1 MTSGACASIVWIGK
15 FFAPTPHLN
24 SHQRGYIGAS
34 LPRANAKRL
43 LAGRGQYVDDVQLPR
58 MLHAA
63 VLRSPHAHAR
73 ITRLDVAAAAT
84 ASGVVRVITGADVAA
99 LCKPYVGVLKH
110 IKGMQSAP
118 QLPLALDVARWQG
131 EPVAMVVAQSR
142 AQAED
147 ALQHIAVDY
156 QALPAVTDIET
167 ALDADTPL
175 IHPQLGSNLC
185 VARFIDSGRVDEV
198 FATAE
203 HVLEATFSTARHTP
217 VTLESRTILVDY
229 NAADAQLTVWHSTQ
243 VPYMMQWIIAHHF
256 SLAENKVRVIA
267 PDVGGAFGL
276 KIHTY
281 GDDMATVAAALLSGR
296 PVKFVADRLESFV
309 SDFHA
314 RGHRVKVRCAVS
326 SAGDILAFDVD
337 DVYGIGPYS
346 GYPRGGA
353 NEGIHVSNLTGGP
366 YRQRV
371 YRARAR
377 AVFQNKGM
385 YGQYRAVGHPVV
397 CAVTESMV
405 DLAADAV
412 GMDPA
417 EFRRRNYIADNAYP
431 YTTASGVTF
440 EKLSQ
445 HESLDKLLALM
456 DYKTLRAEQAALRKQ
471 GVYRGIGLASFVENS
486 MSSSATYGQGG
497 ASIASQDACTIRLMP
512 TGGIT
517 VATSLTEFGQ
527 GAHAVAA
534 QVAATAVGVSIEHV
548 RVIMGDTEST
558 PYGGGNWGSRGT
570 GIGGEAV
577 LQTGKALRANI
588 LNFVARLSES
598 EASLLDVRDGNVVD
612 AASGELKM
620 SLEEVARTA
629 YFRTEQVPK
638 DYQPELTVT
647 RSFAQKHY
655 AGVFTNGIH
664 ASYLEV
670 DPETGFVTLLKHWVI
685 DDAGTVV
692 NPLLVD
698 EQIRGGVVQGI
709 GAALFEQCLYSDEG
723 QLLNGTLADYL
734 VPMAGEMPDIVVGHT
749 YSPTKVSELGARGA
763 GEAGT
768 AGAPAALMNAINDA
782 LKPFKARVT
791 AQPFTPERILRA
803 LGSVSA

>member
-1 MTSGACASIVWIGK
+1 LTAND
-15 FFAPTPHLN
+15 T
-24 SHQRGYIGAS
+24 GYIGAS

-43 LAGRGQYVDDVQLPR
+43 LAGRGQYVDDLQLPR

-73 ITRLDVAAAAT
+73 ITRLDIAQAQQAP
-84 ASGVVRVITGADVAA
+84 GVVRVITGADIAA

-118 QLPLALDVARWQG
+118 QLPLAVDVARWQG
-131 EPVAMVVAQSR
+131 EPVAMVVAQTR

-147 ALQHIAVDY
+147 ALQLIQADFH
-156 QALPAVTDIET
+156 ALPAVTDIET
-167 ALDADTPL
+167 ALDAATPL

-185 VARFIDSGRVDEV
+185 VERAIDTGNVAEV
-198 FATAE
+198 FAAADK
-203 HVLEATFSTARHTP
+203 VVEATFTTGRHTP
-217 VTLESRTILVDY
+217 VSLEARTLLADF
-229 NAADAQLTVWHSTQ
+229 NAPEGQLTVWHSTQ

-256 SLAENKVRVIA
+256 GLAENSVRVIA
-267 PDVGGAFGL
+267 PDVGGAFGM
-276 KIHTY
+276 KIHIY
-281 GDDMATVAAALLSGR
+281 GDDMATVAAALLTGR

-314 RGHRVKVRCAVS
+314 RGHRVKVRCALS
-326 SAGDILAFDVD
+326 NAGDILAFDMD
-337 DVYGIGPYS
+337 DIYGIGPYS

-353 NEGIHVSNLTGGP
+353 NEAIQVSNLTGAP
-366 YRQRV
+366 YKQRV
-371 YRARAR
+371 YRGRSR
-377 AVFQNKGM
+377 VVFQNKGM

-397 CAVTESMV
+397 CAITEGMI
-405 DLAADAV
+405 DFAADAV

-431 YTTASGVTF
+431 YTTNSGIVF
-440 EKLSQ
+440 ERLSQ
-445 HESLDKLLALM
+445 HESLDKLLILM
-456 DYKTLRAEQAALRKQ
+456 NYSSLRAEQAALRKQ
-471 GVYRGIGLASFVENS
+471 GVYRGIGLASFVESS

-497 ASIASQDACTIRLMP
+497 VSIAAQDACTIRLMP

-534 QVAATAVGVSIEHV
+534 QVAATTVGVPVENV
-548 RVIMGDTEST
+548 RVIMGDTETT

-577 LQTGKALRANI
+577 FQSGKALRANI
-588 LNFVARLSES
+588 LNFVARLTES
-598 EASLLDVRDGNVVD
+598 EASMLDVRDGNVVE
-612 AASGELKM
+612 AGSGALKM

-629 YFRTEQVPK
+629 YFRTDQVPR

-655 AGVFTNGIH
+655 TGIFTNGIH
-664 ASYLEV
+664 ASYVEV
-670 DPETGFVTLLKHWVI
+670 DPETGFVKVLKHWVI

-698 EQIRGGVVQGI
+698 EQIRGGVVQGM

-734 VPMAGEMPDIVVGHT
+734 VPMAGEMPDIEVGHT
-749 YSPTKVSELGARGA
+749 CTPTQVSELGARGA
-763 GEAGT
+763 GEAGV
-768 AGAPAALMNAINDA
+768 AGAPAAIMNAINDA

-791 AQPFTPERILRA
+791 DQPFTPERILHA
-803 LGSVSA
+803 LGKAAA

>member
-1 MTSGACASIVWIGK
+1 MTHSSNDN
-15 FFAPTPHLN
+15 P
-24 SHQRGYIGAS
+24 IGAS

-73 ITRLDVAAAAT
+73 ITRLNVDAARQ
-84 ASGVVRVITGADVAA
+84 SPGVVRVITGADVAA

-110 IKGMQSAP
+110 IKSMQSAP
-118 QLPLALDVARWQG
+118 QLPLAVDVARWQG
-131 EPVAMVVAQSR
+131 EPVAMVVANTR

-147 ALQHIAVDY
+147 ATALIEADY
-156 QALPAVTDIET
+156 DPLPAVTNIET
-167 ALDADTPL
+167 ALDAATPL
-175 IHPQLGSNLC
+175 IHPSLGSNLC
-185 VARFIDSGRVDEV
+185 VERFIDSGNINEV
-198 FATAE
+198 FAKAD
-203 HVLEATFSTARHTP
+203 HVVEATFTTSRHTP
-217 VTLESRTILVDY
+217 VSLESRTILVDY
-229 NAADAQLTVWHSTQ
+229 NAADAQMTVWHSTQ

-256 SLAENKVRVIA
+256 GLAENNVRVIA

-276 KIHTY
+276 KIHIY
-281 GDDMATVAAALLSGR
+281 GDDMATVAAALLTGR

-326 SAGDILAFDVD
+326 KAGDMLAFDVD
-337 DVYGIGPYS
+337 DLYGIGPYS

-353 NEGIHVSNLTGGP
+353 NEGIHVTNLTGAP
-366 YRQRV
+366 YMPQA
-371 YRARAR
+371 YRGRSR

-397 CAVTESMV
+397 CAITEGIV
-405 DLAADAV
+405 DIAALAV

-417 EFRRRNYIADNAYP
+417 DFRRRNLAPDHAYP
-431 YTTASGVTF
+431 RTYLSGATF

-445 HESLDKLLALM
+445 QESLEALLKLM
-456 DYKTLRAEQAALRKQ
+456 NYPELRAEQATLRKQ
-471 GVYRGIGLASFVENS
+471 GVYRGIGLAMFIENA

-534 QVAATAVGVSIEHV
+534 QVAAATVGVAVENV
-548 RVIMGDTEST
+548 RVIMGDTETT

-577 LQTGKALRANI
+577 FQTGKALKANI
-588 LNFVARLSES
+588 LNFVARLTES
-598 EASLLDVRDGNVVD
+598 EASMLDVRGGNVVD
-612 AASGELKM
+612 AKSGTVKM
-620 SLEEVARTA
+620 SLEDVARTA

-655 AGVFTNGIH
+655 SGIFTNGAH
-664 ASYLEV
+664 ASLVEV
-670 DPETGFVTLLKHWVI
+670 DPETGFVKLLKHWVM

-709 GAALFEQCLYSDEG
+709 GAALFEQCIYSDEG
-723 QLLNGTLADYL
+723 QLLNGTLAEYL
-734 VPMAGEMPDIVVGHT
+734 VPMAGEMPDIDVGHT
-749 YSPTKVSELGARGA
+749 HSPTKVSELGARGA
-763 GEAGT
+763 GEAGV
-768 AGAPAALMNAINDA
+768 AGAPAAIMNAINDA
-782 LKPFKARVT
+782 LLPLNARVT
-791 AQPFTPERILRA
+791 DQPLTPERILRA
-803 LGSVSA
+803 LGKIAG

>member
-1 MTSGACASIVWIGK
+1 M
-15 FFAPTPHLN
+15 N
-24 SHQRGYIGAS
+24 SHSSKDNDPIGAS

-43 LAGRGQYVDDVQLPR
+43 LAGRGQFVDDVSLPR

-73 ITRLDVAAAAT
+73 ITQLKVAAAAR
-84 ASGVVRVITGADVAA
+84 SPGVVRVITGADVAA

-118 QLPLALDVARWQG
+118 QLPLAVDVARWQG
-131 EPVAMVVAQSR
+131 EPVAMVVASTR
-142 AQAED
+142 ALAED
-147 ALQHIAVDY
+147 AMPLIEVDY
-156 QALPAVTDIET
+156 EPLPAVTNIET
-167 ALDADTPL
+167 ALDAATPV
-175 IHPQLGSNLC
+175 IHPSLGSNLC
-185 VARFIDSGRVDEV
+185 VERVINGGDTEKL
-198 FATAE
+198 FATAD
-203 HVLEATFSTARHTP
+203 HVVEATFTTGRHSP
-217 VTLESRTILVDY
+217 VTLESRTILADY

-243 VPYMMQWIIAHHF
+243 VPYMMQWIFAHHF
-256 SLAENKVRVIA
+256 SLPENNVRVIA
-267 PDVGGAFGL
+267 PDVGGAFGM

-281 GDDMATVAAALLSGR
+281 GDDMATVAAALLIGQ

-309 SDFHA
+309 SDFHS
-314 RGHRVKVRCAVS
+314 RGHRATVRCAVS
-326 SAGDILAFDVD
+326 KAGDLLAFEVD
-337 DVYGIGPYS
+337 DIYGIGPYS

-353 NEGIHVSNLTGGP
+353 NEGIHVTNLTGAP
-366 YRQRV
+366 YKPQA
-371 YRARAR
+371 YRGRSR

-397 CAVTESMV
+397 CAITEGIV
-405 DLAADAV
+405 DFAAEAV

-417 EFRRRNYIADNAYP
+417 AFRKRNLAPDDAYP
-431 YTTASGVTF
+431 RTYLSGATF

-445 HESLDKLLALM
+445 HESLDLLLKTMSYDALRQEQT
-456 DYKTLRAEQAALRKQ
+456 TLRAK
-471 GVYRGIGLASFVENS
+471 GVYRGIGLAMFIENS
-486 MSSSATYGQGG
+486 MSSSSTYGQGG

-534 QVAATAVGVSIEHV
+534 QVAASCVGVAVENV
-548 RVIMGDTEST
+548 RVIMGDTETT

-577 LQTGKALRANI
+577 FQTGKALKANI
-588 LNFVARLSES
+588 LSFVARLTES
-598 EASLLDVRDGNVVD
+598 EASLLDVRNGNVVD
-612 AASGELKM
+612 KQSGALRM

-647 RSFAQKHY
+647 RSYAQKHY
-655 AGVFTNGIH
+655 SGIFTNGAH
-664 ASYLEV
+664 ASYVEV
-670 DPETGFVTLLKHWVI
+670 DIETGFVKLLKHWVI
-685 DDAGTVV
+685 DDAGTVI

-709 GAALFEQCLYSDEG
+709 GAAMFEQCLYSDEG
-723 QLLNGTLADYL
+723 QMLNGTLAEYL
-734 VPMAGEMPDIVVGHT
+734 VPMAGEMPDIEVGHT
-749 YSPTKVSELGARGA
+749 HSPTKVSELGARGA
-763 GEAGT
+763 GEAGV
-768 AGAPAALMNAINDA
+768 AGAPAAVMNAINDA

-791 AQPFTPERILRA
+791 DQPFTPEKILRA
-803 LGSVSA
+803 LGVLGTAEPVGKVTG

>member
-1 MTSGACASIVWIGK
+1 MKSNESQD
-15 FFAPTPHLN
+15 
-24 SHQRGYIGAS
+24 SGYIGAS

-73 ITRLDVAAAAT
+73 ITRLDVAEAAKAP
-84 ASGVVRVITGADVAA
+84 GVVRVITGVDVAA

-118 QLPLALDVARWQG
+118 QLPLAVDVVRWQG
-131 EPVAMVVAQSR
+131 EPVAMVVAQTR

-147 ALQHIAVDY
+147 ALPHIEVDY
-156 QALPAVTDIET
+156 QALPAVTNIET
-167 ALDADTPL
+167 ALDAATPL
-175 IHPQLGSNLC
+175 IHPELGSNLC
-185 VARFIDSGRVDEV
+185 VERFIDTGKVDEV
-198 FATAE
+198 FAAADK
-203 HVLEATFSTARHTP
+203 VVEATFTTSRHTP
-217 VTLESRTILVDY
+217 TSLESRTILTDF
-229 NAADAQLTVWHSTQ
+229 NAADGQMTVWHSTQ

-256 SLAENKVRVIA
+256 GLAENDVRVIA

-276 KIHTY
+276 KIHIY
-281 GDDMATVAAALLSGR
+281 GDDMTTIAAALLTGR

-314 RGHRVKVRCAVS
+314 RGHRVKVRCALS
-326 SAGDILAFDVD
+326 NAGDILAFDMD
-337 DVYGIGPYS
+337 DLYGIGPYS

-366 YRQRV
+366 YQQRV
-371 YRARAR
+371 YRGRSR
-377 AVFQNKGM
+377 TVFQNKGM

-397 CAVTESMV
+397 CAVTEGIV

-417 EFRRRNYIADNAYP
+417 EFRRRNYIAENAYP
-431 YTTASGVTF
+431 YTTASGVIF

-456 DYKTLRAEQAALRKQ
+456 NYKALREEQATLRKQ
-471 GVYRGIGLASFVENS
+471 GIYRGIGLASFVENS

-534 QVAATAVGVSIEHV
+534 QVAATTVGVPVENV
-548 RVIMGDTEST
+548 RVIMGDTETT

-577 LQTGKALRANI
+577 FQAGKALRANI
-588 LNFVARLSES
+588 LNFVARLTES
-598 EASLLDVRDGNVVD
+598 EASMLDVRGGNVVE
-612 AASGELKM
+612 AASGAVKM

-629 YFRTEQVPK
+629 YFSTERVPK

-655 AGVFTNGIH
+655 TGIFTNGIH
-664 ASYLEV
+664 GSYLEV
-670 DPETGFVTLLKHWVI
+670 DPETGFVKVLKHWVI

-709 GAALFEQCLYSDEG
+709 GAALFEQCIYSDEG

-734 VPMAGEMPDIVVGHT
+734 VPMAGEMPDIDVGHT
-749 YSPTKVSELGARGA
+749 YSPTNVSELGARGA
-763 GEAGT
+763 GEAGV
-768 AGAPAALMNAINDA
+768 AGAPAAIMNAINDA
-782 LKPFKARVT
+782 LKPLKARVT
-791 AQPFTPERILRA
+791 YQPFTPERILRA
-803 LGSVSA
+803 LGKVV

>member
-1 MTSGACASIVWIGK
+1 MTATRES
-15 FFAPTPHLN
+15 
-24 SHQRGYIGAS
+24 GYIGAS

-43 LAGRGQYVDDVQLPR
+43 LSGRGQYVDDVQLPR

-63 VLRSPHAHAR
+63 VLRSPHAHAH
-73 ITRLDVAAAAT
+73 IVRLDVARAAA
-84 ASGVVRVITGADVAA
+84 APGVERVLTGTDVAA

-118 QLPLALDVARWQG
+118 QLPLAVDVARWQG
-131 EPVAMVVAQSR
+131 EPVAFVVAQTR

-147 ALQHIAVDY
+147 AIQLIDIDY
-156 QALPAVTDIET
+156 EALPAVTNIET
-167 ALDADTPL
+167 ALDAGTPL

-185 VARFIDSGRVDEV
+185 VERFVDSGRVDEV
-198 FATAE
+198 FASAD
-203 HVLEATFSTARHTP
+203 HVVEATFTTSRHTP
-217 VTLESRTILVDY
+217 VSLEPRTILADY
-229 NAADAQLTVWHSTQ
+229 NAAEGQMTVWHSTQ

-256 SLAENKVRVIA
+256 GLPENGVRVIA

-276 KIHTY
+276 KIHIY
-281 GDDMATVAAALLSGR
+281 GDDMAAVAAALVTGR

-326 SAGDILAFDVD
+326 KAGDILAFDMD

-353 NEGIHVSNLTGGP
+353 NEGIHVTNLTGAP
-366 YRQRV
+366 YKPRA
-371 YRARAR
+371 YRGRAR

-397 CAVTESMV
+397 CAATEGIV
-405 DLAADAV
+405 DVAADAV

-417 EFRRRNYIADNAYP
+417 EFRRRNLAPDDAYP
-431 YTTASGVTF
+431 RTYLSGATF

-445 HESLDKLLALM
+445 QASLELLLKAM
-456 DYKTLRAEQAALRKQ
+456 HYDDLRREQQVLRKR
-471 GVYRGIGLASFVENS
+471 GVYRGIGLATFIENS

-534 QVAATAVGVSIEHV
+534 QVAATAVGVAVENV
-548 RVIMGDTEST
+548 RVIMGDTETT

-577 LQTGKALRANI
+577 LQSGKALRANI
-588 LNFVARLSES
+588 LTFVARLTES
-598 EASLLDVRDGNVVD
+598 EASMLDIHGGNVVD
-612 AASGELKM
+612 AASGAVKM

-655 AGVFTNGIH
+655 SGIFTNGIH

-670 DPETGFVTLLKHWVI
+670 DPDTGFVKLLKHWVI

-709 GAALFEQCLYSDEG
+709 GAALFEQCIYSDEG
-723 QLLNGTLADYL
+723 QLLNGTLAEYL
-734 VPMAGEMPDIVVGHT
+734 VPMAGEMPDIEVGHT
-749 YSPTKVSELGARGA
+749 HSPTKISELGARGA
-763 GEAGT
+763 GEAGV
-768 AGAPAALMNAINDA
+768 AGAPAAVMNAINDA
-782 LKPFKARVT
+782 LKPFHARVT
-791 AQPFTPERILRA
+791 DQPFTPERILRA
-803 LGSVSA
+803 LGKTSG